1 MTKLN
6 LKKFDDLVKNR
17 KIETSHILVDQSSF
31 DPRNLQTDH
40 SFTRPCGN
48 AGGGG
53 WFNNGHDQA
62 DVIGKFQF

>member
-6 LKKFDDLVKNR
+6 LKKFDALVKNR

-31 DPRNLQTDH
+31 DPRNLKTND
-40 SFTRPCGN
+40 SFTRPAGS

-53 WFNNGHDQA
+53 WFNNGHDEA
-62 DVIGKFQF
+62 DVIGKF